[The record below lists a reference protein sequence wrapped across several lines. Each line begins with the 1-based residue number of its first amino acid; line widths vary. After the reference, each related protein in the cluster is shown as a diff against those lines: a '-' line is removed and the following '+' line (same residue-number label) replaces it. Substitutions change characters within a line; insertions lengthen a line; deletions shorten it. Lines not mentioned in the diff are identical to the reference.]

1 MPTTDINSITTP
13 AGTAQAVTHEDL
25 FLVAEQLARYQMM
38 IFANSSTRTAIF
50 TTLGY
55 SPYKGAI
62 SYLQDVRRPEIYDG
76 RIWAPFPGTLLQRG
90 RRTSNSTTTTGE
102 QGVLRTD
109 DLTVYQG
116 HAYRI
121 HTTPLQADTTSANIP
136 GAQVRYTTD
145 GSTPSTGSTV
155 LPGSRAEYR
164 QADGA
169 FAETVNID
177 TIYVPSADETLS
189 LLLTCIA
196 VTSADSVIIGSST
209 RTIDLY
215 VTYWGVDPGDTG
227 TDI

>member
-90 RRTSNSTTTTGE
+90 RRTSSSTTTTTE
-102 QGVLRTD
+102 QGVLRLD
-109 DLTVYQG
+109 DLTVYSG

-121 HTTPLQADTTSANIP
+121 HTCTFQVDTTSNNIP
-136 GAQVRYTTD
+136 GVKIRYTTD
-145 GSTPSTGSTV
+145 GSTPGTGSTL
-155 LPGSRAEYR
+155 LPGSHGEYR

-169 FAETVNID
+169 FAETISID
-177 TIYVPSADETLS
+177 TMYVPSADETLS
-189 LLLTCIA
+189 LLLTA
-196 VTSADSVIIGSST
+196 APTTATDTVIIASAT
-209 RTIDLY
+209 RPLDMY